1 MPAGFLAI
9 MASLLPII
17 DDILPMIL
25 PSSVS
30 ITKSIDIIPPIP
42 PVITTANG
50 GSHRVRV
57 YSRDA
62 VVNKLDKVCSTGTTL
77 DLILLLWLL
86 WLLLQQGLFAPWI
99 AVYRENIVTI
109 SDNHG
114 KTVLILSP
122 TSYSTIRHYGEQDAI
137 IYVALGR
144 GVLLTASK
152 DEEDSE
158 PERHELSQGDFA
170 AVPAWTEH
178 QVLNE
183 SAEQDTHWV
192 IIRSGSHPVEVHL
205 KGWGRGKAE
214 YPPSRA

>member
-1 MPAGFLAI
+1 

-30 ITKSIDIIPPIP
+30 VTKKTDIIPPIHP
-42 PVITTANG
+42 IIPNADGNG
-50 GSHRVRV
+50 GFHRVRV

-62 VVNKLDKVCSTGTTL
+62 VVGKLDKICS
-77 DLILLLWLL
+77 
-86 WLLLQQGLFAPWI
+86 
-99 AVYRENIVTI
+99 
-109 SDNHG
+109 S
-114 KTVLILSP
+114 VLVLSP
-122 TSYSTIRHYGEQDAI
+122 NSYSTIRHYGEQDAI
-137 IYVALGR
+137 IYVALGS
-144 GVLLTASK
+144 GALLTASSK
-152 DEEDSE
+152 DDEE

-183 SAEQDTHWV
+183 STDQDAHWV
-192 IIRSGSHPVEVHL
+192 IIRNGSHPVEVHL

>member
-1 MPAGFLAI
+1 

-62 VVNKLDKVCSTGTTL
+62 VVNKLDKVCS
-77 DLILLLWLL
+77 
-86 WLLLQQGLFAPWI
+86 
-99 AVYRENIVTI
+99 
-109 SDNHG
+109 
-114 KTVLILSP
+114 TVLILSP

>member
-1 MPAGFLAI
+1 

-30 ITKSIDIIPPIP
+30 VTRKSDIIPPIP
-42 PVITTANG
+42 PVIPTTTADG
-50 GSHRVRV
+50 EKGSHRVRV

-62 VVNKLDKVCSTGTTL
+62 VVNKLDKVCST
-77 DLILLLWLL
+77 
-86 WLLLQQGLFAPWI
+86 
-99 AVYRENIVTI
+99 
-109 SDNHG
+109 
-114 KTVLILSP
+114 VLILSP
-122 TSYSTIRHYGEQDAI
+122 DSYSTVRHHGEQDAI
-137 IYVALGR
+137 IYVASGN
-144 GVLLTASK
+144 GVLLTAPK
-152 DEEDSE
+152 DEGGE
-158 PERHELSQGDFA
+158 PERHELGQGDFA
-170 AVPAWTEH
+170 AVPAWTEY
-178 QVLNE
+178 QALNE